1 MAIFV
6 DEDSDTRLA
15 RRGALQQLRRI
26 LAFFSHKM
34 ARATADRDM
43 RERGRDMQSIL
54 RQYLTFVKPSFDEY
68 IFPTKKYADIIFPRG
83 KENQGMAARSLHAV
97 FATAYFLSLCLQ
109 LRSTSSSNTS
119 RMSCAR
125 ARRAHPP
132 SAKAGPWT
140 IKRYRSRKYSTG
152 LLVIMSF
159 IFMESVSSNITT
171 GALPWG
177 TEEPGAFLTALR
189 IVCGVRPTKG
199 EKRVTKSTRGTQS
212 RTETSREVS
221 QTYYK
226 L

>member
-83 KENQGMAARSLHAV
+83 KENQGMAVRSLHAV
-97 FATAYFLSLCLQ
+97 FRNRLLSL
-109 LRSTSSSNTS
+109 
-119 RMSCAR
+119 
-125 ARRAHPP
+125 
-132 SAKAGPWT
+132 
-140 IKRYRSRKYSTG
+140 
-152 LLVIMSF
+152 
-159 IFMESVSSNITT
+159 SVSAVAINLIVQHIQDVLREGKE
-171 GALPWG
+171 GAP
-177 TEEPGAFLTALR
+177 A
-189 IVCGVRPTKG
+189 
-199 EKRVTKSTRGTQS
+199 KRQGGPMDYQKI
-212 RTETSREVS
+212 S
-221 QTYYK
+221 Q
-226 L
+226 